1 MDQSALSFRDATVQ
15 DLPTIVRLIHQD
27 SMSRD
32 LEDGV
37 DEGTSLRAFDAI
49 EADPNNR
56 LIVAERD
63 GDLIGT
69 MQLTLIPVLTL
80 RGGRVLQ
87 IESVRVDGQRRSGGI
102 GRQMIEWAIEYGRAE
117 GCSLAQLS
125 SNSART
131 RAHAFYLGL
140 GFAQSHTGFK
150 LRI

>member
-1 MDQSALSFRDATVQ
+1 MNEPALTLRDATRD
-15 DLPTIVRLIHQD
+15 DLATIVRLIHED
-27 SMSRD
+27 SMSHD

-37 DEGTSLRAFDAI
+37 DEGTPLRAFEAI

-56 LIVAERD
+56 LIVAEMD
-63 GDLIGT
+63 GQLIGT
-69 MQLTLIPVLTL
+69 MQLTLIPALTL

-102 GRQMIEWAIEYGRAE
+102 GRRMIEWAIEQGRAE

-125 SNSART
+125 SNNART
-131 RAHAFYLGL
+131 RAHAFYLEL